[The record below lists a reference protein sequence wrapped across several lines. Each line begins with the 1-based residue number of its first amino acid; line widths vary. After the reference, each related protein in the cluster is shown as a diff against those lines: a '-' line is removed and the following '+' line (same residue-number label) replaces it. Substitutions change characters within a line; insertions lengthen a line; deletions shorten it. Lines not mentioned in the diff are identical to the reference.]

1 MKTPVYKISDLAATL
16 GVTAPLP
23 LPSAAVSNIAIDSRS
38 VVDPEATLFI
48 ALRTPSGDGHKYI
61 ANLYAKGVRNFLV
74 ETGYSNRFP
83 DANFIVVADTLK
95 ALQQLGSA
103 QAAAQSSKI
112 IAITGSQ
119 GKTVT
124 KELLYCAMKEL
135 GGNPDRSPRSYNSR
149 IGVPLSLLMMD
160 PAADCLI
167 VEAGVS
173 QPGEMDILASI
184 INPEIGIFTGLT
196 DEHLLNFVDRK
207 SMLAEKLKL
216 FKSAS
221 TIYFNSNDKEVAN
234 QIVSTYPDKNLIGVN
249 APFPSTY
256 ATDVAL
262 VEAAIG
268 QPLPRSLAN
277 LNPST
282 RLDVI
287 EGVNNCKLIDNRFTP
302 DLKSLALAADFMHR
316 RAPQSLSRTLVIASE
331 VIARDELSDFEKL
344 LRQYGF
350 NRLITIGQSVAV
362 DLPGIVVTNYPSVE
376 NLLKSVAA
384 SDFANEII
392 LLQSSSAQSL
402 NGLYAMIEAKQH
414 ETVLEVNLDAVVDNF
429 NFFRSKVKPST
440 GIICMLKAA
449 GYGAGSVE
457 LARTLQAH
465 GAAYIAVAVVD
476 EGVELRQAGITMPVM
491 VLNPRAQNNKMMFD
505 YQLEPEVYSFNILN
519 EIIEAA
525 ERYGITDFPIHIKL
539 ETGMRR
545 LGFLPEEIPALAARL
560 KAAPQVKASTV
571 FSHLACADDPA
582 DDDYTFGQFAT
593 FNAACDE
600 LDRLLGRHVNRHILN
615 STGIVRFPQQQHSFV
630 RLGIGLYGIATLDDG
645 SMRPLRPVASLSSVI
660 ISIKEWP
667 EGTSIGYNR
676 RTRLVRPSI
685 IATVPIG
692 YADGLDRHLGNGKG
706 YMIVAGRKAP
716 IAGNVCMDI
725 TMIDITDIVAE
736 GIEVKVGDH
745 VELFGHEAG
754 VTEMA
759 STLGTIPY
767 EVLTSISPRVKR
779 VYYRE

>member
-38 VVDPEATLFI
+38 VVDPESTLFI

-61 ANLYAKGVRNFLV
+61 ASLCAKGVRNFLV

-103 QAAAQSSKI
+103 QVAAQSSKI

-234 QIVSTYPDKNLIGVN
+234 QIVSTYPVKNLIGVN

-268 QPLPRSLAN
+268 QPLPRSLA
-277 LNPST
+277 
-282 RLDVI
+282 
-287 EGVNNCKLIDNRFTP
+287 
-302 DLKSLALAADFMHR
+302 
-316 RAPQSLSRTLVIASE
+316 
-331 VIARDELSDFEKL
+331 
-344 LRQYGF
+344 
-350 NRLITIGQSVAV
+350 
-362 DLPGIVVTNYPSVE
+362 
-376 NLLKSVAA
+376 
-384 SDFANEII
+384 
-392 LLQSSSAQSL
+392 
-402 NGLYAMIEAKQH
+402 
-414 ETVLEVNLDAVVDNF
+414 
-429 NFFRSKVKPST
+429 
-440 GIICMLKAA
+440 
-449 GYGAGSVE
+449 
-457 LARTLQAH
+457 
-465 GAAYIAVAVVD
+465 
-476 EGVELRQAGITMPVM
+476 
-491 VLNPRAQNNKMMFD
+491 
-505 YQLEPEVYSFNILN
+505 
-519 EIIEAA
+519 
-525 ERYGITDFPIHIKL
+525 
-539 ETGMRR
+539 
-545 LGFLPEEIPALAARL
+545 
-560 KAAPQVKASTV
+560 
-571 FSHLACADDPA
+571 
-582 DDDYTFGQFAT
+582 
-593 FNAACDE
+593 
-600 LDRLLGRHVNRHILN
+600 
-615 STGIVRFPQQQHSFV
+615 
-630 RLGIGLYGIATLDDG
+630 
-645 SMRPLRPVASLSSVI
+645 
-660 ISIKEWP
+660 
-667 EGTSIGYNR
+667 
-676 RTRLVRPSI
+676 
-685 IATVPIG
+685 
-692 YADGLDRHLGNGKG
+692 
-706 YMIVAGRKAP
+706 
-716 IAGNVCMDI
+716 
-725 TMIDITDIVAE
+725 
-736 GIEVKVGDH
+736 
-745 VELFGHEAG
+745 
-754 VTEMA
+754 
-759 STLGTIPY
+759 
-767 EVLTSISPRVKR
+767 
-779 VYYRE
+779 